1 MKKII
6 TLGAIVALMFSC
18 GTGGDRGEL
27 LGGNPGKDWRNSKPH
42 GMSLVPG
49 GTFTMGQ
56 SNEDILGT
64 SDAPIKMVT
73 IGSFYMDETEISN
86 NQYRKFV
93 DWVKDSIVR
102 TKLAIAADDMGMG
115 KDAGGIGAFA
125 FLDSE
130 EDLDRMTPYERYM
143 YDNYYSL
150 QMSDDIYA
158 GRRLNKRI
166 PLITQH
172 SRFPDEY
179 YVEVMDSLYIPA
191 SETYNGMTTF
201 DASKLKFRY
210 TYVDVEGAMK
220 DQGSDPRGKRQRHL
234 KTETLLIY
242 PDTTRWIKEFQ
253 YSYNEPMHNDYF
265 WHAAFG
271 DYPVVGVN
279 WNQAKAFAA
288 WRTMYKNENLKN
300 TRQMQE
306 VHEFRLP
313 MESEWEFAARG
324 GLEGAMYPWGGPYT
338 TDERGCFLANFKPT
352 RFDYAADGALYTAD
366 VRSYPPNGYN
376 LYNMAG
382 NVAEWTSSAY
392 DESSYDFMSTL
403 KPRNRP
409 TDNPLKVVRGGS
421 WRDPAYFLQVAM
433 RDKEYADSARSYI
446 GFRTVQSVS
455 GSMSR
460 VNASRMAR

>member
-6 TLGAIVALMFSC
+6 TLGAVLALMTSC
-18 GTGGDRGEL
+18 GTGDKGEL
-27 LGGNPGKDWRNSKPH
+27 MHGVEGKKWMSDKPQ
-42 GMSLVPG
+42 GMSLIPG

-56 SNEDILGT
+56 ANEDFLGAQ
-64 SDAPIKMVT
+64 DAPTKTVT

-93 DWVKDSIVR
+93 EWVKDSVVR
-102 TKLAIAADDMGMG
+102 TKLAVAADEMGVS
-115 KDAGGIGAFA
+115 KETGGIGAYA
-125 FLDSE
+125 FVDAE
-130 EDLDRMTPYERYM
+130 ENLEKMSAYQKYM
-143 YDNYYSL
+143 YENYYSL
-150 QMSDDIYA
+150 QVSDDIYS
-158 GRRLNKRI
+158 GRRLNKKV
-166 PLITQH
+166 PLIKDTK
-172 SRFPDEY
+172 RYPDAN

-201 DASKLKFRY
+201 DNSKLRFKY
-210 TYVDVEGAMK
+210 SYVDVDAATRDRSNEN
-220 DQGSDPRGKRQRHL
+220 RGKRNRHL

-265 WHAAFG
+265 WHEAFG

-288 WRTMYKNENLKN
+288 WRSMYKNNFLKDSKQTIEIN
-300 TRQMQE
+300 
-306 VHEFRLP
+306 EFRLP
-313 MESEWEFAARG
+313 MESEWEYAARG
-324 GLEGAMYPWGGPYT
+324 GLEGAMYPWGGPYA
-338 TDERGCFLANFKPT
+338 TDEKGCFMANFKPT
-352 RFDYAADGALYTAD
+352 RYDYAADGALYTAS

-382 NVAEWTSSAY
+382 NVAEWTSTTY
-392 DESSYDFMSTL
+392 DPSSYSHMSAL

-409 TDNPLKVVRGGS
+409 SDSPLKVVRGGS
-421 WRDPAYFLQVAM
+421 WRDPAYFLQVST
-433 RDKEYADSARSYI
+433 RDSEYADSARSYV

-455 GSMSR
+455 GSLSR
-460 VNASRMAR
+460 VNQAKMAR

>member
-6 TLGAIVALMFSC
+6 TLGAVLALMTSC
-18 GTGGDRGEL
+18 GTGDKGEL
-27 LGGNPGKDWRNSKPH
+27 MYGEPGKRWTSDKPQ
-42 GMSLVPG
+42 GMSLIPG

-56 SNEDILGT
+56 ANEDFLGAQ
-64 SDAPIKMVT
+64 DAPTKTVT

-93 DWVKDSIVR
+93 EWVKDSVVR
-102 TKLAIAADDMGMG
+102 TKLAIAADEMGVA
-115 KDAGGIGAFA
+115 KESGGIGAYA
-125 FLDSE
+125 FLDAE
-130 EDLDRMTPYERYM
+130 ENLDRMTPYQKYM
-143 YDNYYSL
+143 YENYYSL
-150 QMSDDIYA
+150 QLSDDMYG
-158 GRRLNKRI
+158 GRRLNKKV
-166 PLITQH
+166 PLVKDT
-172 SRFPDEY
+172 RKYPDAN

-201 DASKLKFRY
+201 DNSKLKFKY
-210 TYVDVEGAMK
+210 SYVDVDAATRDRSNEN
-220 DQGSDPRGKRQRHL
+220 RGKRNRHL

-265 WHAAFG
+265 WHEAFG

-288 WRTMYKNENLKN
+288 WRSMYKNNYLKDN
-300 TRQMQE
+300 KQTIE
-306 VHEFRLP
+306 INEFRLP
-313 MESEWEFAARG
+313 MESEWEYAARG
-324 GLEGAMYPWGGPYT
+324 GLEGAMYPWGGPYA
-338 TDERGCFLANFKPT
+338 TDEKGCFMANFKPT
-352 RFDYAADGALYTAD
+352 RYDYAADGALYTAS

-382 NVAEWTSSAY
+382 NVAEWTSSTY
-392 DESSYDFMSTL
+392 DPSSYAHMSSL

-409 TDNPLKVVRGGS
+409 SDSPLKVVRGGS
-421 WRDPAYFLQVAM
+421 WRDPAYFLQVAT
-433 RDKEYADSARSYI
+433 RDSEYADSARSYV

-460 VNASRMAR
+460 VNQSKMAR